1 MNLRDATRSHA
12 RRLTSFAAIGVINTA
27 LDISAFVCL
36 YELADFGVI
45 SANIVA
51 FLLAVT
57 CSYVLNRL
65 ITFSDR
71 TLIRGTMGTFVRF
84 LGVAIVA
91 MTLSTVIVYAISMVM
106 YPLIGKLVATAV
118 STLVNYVGANR
129 LVFDG
134 YKGARSDTDQRS

>member
-1 MNLRDATRSHA
+1 MSAHDATRSHA
-12 RRLTSFAAIGVINTA
+12 RRLTSFVAIGAINTV

-57 CSYVLNRL
+57 CSYTLNRL

-71 TLIRGTMGTFVRF
+71 TPVRGTMRTFVRF
-84 LGVAIVA
+84 LSVAVVA

-106 YPLIGKLVATAV
+106 HPLIGKLVATAV
-118 STLVNYVGANR
+118 STLVNYIGANR

-134 YKGARSDTDQRS
+134 HKGARSGTDQRS